1 MRLSCRGDAMSE
13 ERATGRTRV
22 RMKRASVMARLLTRT
37 LVMGLAMWVV
47 TGCSPPAIE
56 SAVLGDIRPPVAKGA
71 RLESGKEFVL
81 EFDEPV
87 KVPGDSFSA
96 EPKRLVAH
104 AESSDN
110 VVKVLFEPQPSPG
123 EVVALA
129 GTVQDMC
136 GNSTRVQVQ
145 FKGYNDRPAGL
156 VITEIQT
163 AKNTSKKAPHR
174 DYIEFLVKKA
184 GNLGGMYVQWA
195 SSAKTMRFDF
205 PACEVRAGEVI
216 VLHLAPEGVA
226 EEKNETGSDLGLS
239 GGIDATAQSRD
250 FWSDAG
256 GLPDASGVIIL
267 HEREGALPVDGIFYA
282 DSSKSGTL
290 ESAKLIALVRE
301 LADAGLWNL
310 DVPPL
315 WENALFWKP
324 STSRPLVR
332 TFKSSYGASA
342 WGIGESGSQSPGIA
356 N

>member
-1 MRLSCRGDAMSE
+1 MRLSYRGDAMSE
-13 ERATGRTRV
+13 KRATGWTQVKR
-22 RMKRASVMARLLTRT
+22 KRASVTARFLGRIFAMG
-37 LVMGLAMWVV
+37 LVMWIAA
-47 TGCSPPAIE
+47 GCSPPAIE

-174 DYIEFLVKKA
+174 DYIELFVKRS
-184 GNLGGMYVQWA
+184 GNLAGMDIQWA
-195 SSAKTMRFDF
+195 SSTKIMRFDF

-216 VLHLAPEGVA
+216 VLHLAPEGIA

-239 GGIDATAQSRD
+239 GGIDATAQGRD

-256 GLPDASGVIIL
+256 GLPDASGAIIL

-290 ESAKLIALVRE
+290 ESAKLVTLARE
-301 LADAGLWNL
+301 LADAGLWRL
-310 DVPPL
+310 DMEPV
-315 WENALFWKP
+315 WQNAFLWKP
-324 STSRPLVR
+324 STSRPLMR
-332 TFKSSYGASA
+332 TSQSFYGANA
-342 WGIGESGSQSPGIA
+342 WAIGESGSQSPGIA

>member
-1 MRLSCRGDAMSE
+1 MSK
-13 ERATGRTRV
+13 ERAMGRMRV
-22 RMKRASVMARLLTRT
+22 RVKRAAGMARLFTRA

-56 SAVLGDIRPPVAKGA
+56 SAVLGDIRPPMVKNA
-71 RLESGKEFVL
+71 RLESGYEFIL

-87 KVPGDSFSA
+87 RVPKDSFSA
-96 EPKRLVAH
+96 EPKRLAAQ
-104 AESSDN
+104 AESFEN
-110 VVKVLFEPQPSPG
+110 VVSVLFEPKPSPG
-123 EVVALA
+123 EVVTLA

-195 SSAKTMRFDF
+195 SSTKTMRFDF

-216 VLHLAPEGVA
+216 VFHLAPEGLA

-239 GGIDATAQSRD
+239 GGIDATAQGRD

-256 GLPDASGVIIL
+256 GLPDASGAITV
-267 HEREGALPVDGIFYA
+267 HEREGALPIDGIFYA
-282 DSSKSGTL
+282 DSSKSGKL
-290 ESAKLIALVRE
+290 ESAKLIALARE
-301 LADAGLWNL
+301 LADAGLWKL

-315 WENALFWKP
+315 WENALLWKP

-332 TFKSSYGASA
+332 TSTSSYGASA
-342 WGIGESGSQSPGIA
+342 WGIGESGSQSPGIV